1 MNFFS
6 MGPDIDIMGNDE
18 RSLEVLRYS
27 SGADSTLGLLSE
39 VGPEGREFLAYT
51 LEDEWRE
58 EKVSAETRIPEGT
71 YDIKLR
77 TTGGFHSRYANK
89 FGDWHKGMLHVQD
102 VPGFEYILI
111 HTGNTDEHT
120 MGCLLVADTSQQNI
134 TKEGFIGASTSAYKR
149 IYPSLAQLLV
159 DGNKLNITYIDYDNP
174 RN

>member
-6 MGPDIDIMGNDE
+6 VGADIDIVGEDE
-18 RSLEVLRYS
+18 RQLEVLRYS
-27 SGADSTLGLLSE
+27 SGADSTLGILSE

-89 FGDWHKGMLHVQD
+89 FGDWHKGILHVQD

-120 MGCLLVADTSQQNI
+120 MGCLLVADSSQQNI
-134 TKEGFIGASTSAYKR
+134 TKDGFIGASTAAYKR
-149 IYPSLAQLLV
+149 IYPSLAKWLL
-159 DGNKLNITYIDYDNP
+159 DGNILTINYIDYDNP